1 LKKEVIMAISAGDTN
16 DAPEPAGPYSQSV
29 RAGSFVA
36 AAGQVGIDPRTG
48 EVVSEVIREQTRQT
62 LKNVQ
67 AVLAASGATLGD
79 VLRLGVFLTS
89 IDDFG
94 PMNEV
99 FEEMLPKPLPTRTT
113 VYVSL
118 PPNLKIEVD
127 AIAITQE

>member
-1 LKKEVIMAISAGDTN
+1 MAKSAGHTGN
-16 DAPEPAGPYSQSV
+16 APEPAGPYSQSV

-36 AAGQVGIDPRTG
+36 AAGQVGIDPQTG
-48 EVVSEVIREQTRQT
+48 EVVSEDIREQTRQA

-89 IDDFG
+89 LDDFG
-94 PMNEV
+94 PMNEI
-99 FEEMLPKPLPTRTT
+99 FEEMLPEPLPARTT

-118 PPNLKIEVD
+118 PPKLKIEID
-127 AIAITQE
+127 AFAITED